1 LKTILEKYDFVK
13 FNEPMSNY
21 TSYKTGGI
29 ADIVALPE
37 NAESLKAILTIL
49 REYNMPVYLFGNCT
63 NILVRDKGI
72 RGTVILTG
80 RLNDIEVEGN
90 FITASAGVSM
100 AKLAAAAYEAS
111 LTGAEAVSGIPGS
124 VGGAVSMNAG
134 SYGTSIEDIL
144 IRSQYLDENLNICT
158 LQKEQHQF
166 GYRTSFYTDKNY
178 VILNST
184 FAFTHG
190 DKSSIKRDMLEYAR
204 KRKSSQP
211 LEYPSCGSVF
221 KRPVGH
227 FAGKLIQ
234 DAGLKGYTVN
244 GAQVSEKHAGFII
257 NKGGATSKDILAIID
272 YIKSVVYNKY
282 KVNLELEVK
291 IIGEE

>member
-1 LKTILEKYDFVK
+1 MKTILEKYDFVK

-37 NAESLKAILTIL
+37 NVESLKAILTIL

-72 RGTVILTG
+72 RGAVILTG

-100 AKLAAAAYEAS
+100 AKLAAAAYEAF

-166 GYRTSFYTDKNY
+166 GYRTSFFTDKNY

-221 KRPVGH
+221 KRPAGH

>member
-1 LKTILEKYDFVK
+1 
-13 FNEPMSNY
+13 
-21 TSYKTGGI
+21 
-29 ADIVALPE
+29 
-37 NAESLKAILTIL
+37 
-49 REYNMPVYLFGNCT
+49 
-63 NILVRDKGI
+63 
-72 RGTVILTG
+72 
-80 RLNDIEVEGN
+80 
-90 FITASAGVSM
+90 
-100 AKLAAAAYEAS
+100 
-111 LTGAEAVSGIPGS
+111 GAEAVSGIPGS

-144 IRSQYLDENLNICT
+144 VSSQYLDENLNICT

-166 GYRTSFYTDKNY
+166 GYRTSFFTDKNY

-227 FAGKLIQ
+227 FAGKLIP
-234 DAGLKGYTVN
+234 D
-244 GAQVSEKHAGFII
+244 
-257 NKGGATSKDILAIID
+257 
-272 YIKSVVYNKY
+272 
-282 KVNLELEVK
+282 
-291 IIGEE
+291 

>member
-1 LKTILEKYDFVK
+1 MKTILEQYDFVK

-37 NAESLKAILTIL
+37 NAESLKAVLTIL

-72 RGTVILTG
+72 RGAVILTG

-100 AKLAAAAYEAS
+100 AKLAATAYEAS

-144 IRSQYLDENLNICT
+144 VSSQYLDENLNICT

-166 GYRTSFYTDKNY
+166 GYRTSFFTDKNY

-190 DKSSIKRDMLEYAR
+190 DKKRIKRDMLEYAR